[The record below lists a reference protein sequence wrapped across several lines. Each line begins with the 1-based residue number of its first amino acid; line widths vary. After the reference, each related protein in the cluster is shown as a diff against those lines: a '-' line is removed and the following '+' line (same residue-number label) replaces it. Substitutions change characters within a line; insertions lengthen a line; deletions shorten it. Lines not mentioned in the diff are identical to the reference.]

1 MNNTHDSLNSKIAN
15 RYGVVWQN
23 KVKQFA
29 RLRSKRVKLECGLRF
44 IVQCRNNHVVPKFA
58 RIKPVKCFMD
68 YESFFHTANQKLLR
82 RVIRDYH
89 CKITQINNTLY
100 ELHLQLTGILDQDLW
115 DAVDTMTYNRS
126 NNIRRSSEYVHN
138 KKLEYLTADS
148 RTKANKQHHL
158 CDYPRCTTQSDAAV
172 INLSSVTL
180 NENGLNALGK
190 GLNFALTPRNI
201 PMESIVCSIEDAI
214 FRNKIPTRDA
224 ECLRQ
229 DIATFL
235 RRAKLP
241 PSNMSRSDRAAL
253 MEIRNNEDILI
264 LPADKGNATV
274 IVDTDAY
281 ENKINHLLSDTT
293 TYKKLNHN
301 PTTRNTNKIIK
312 LLQSINDKNL
322 LTKLRPCNPTSPKIY
337 GLPKIHKPDWPLR
350 PIVSQIDSPTYM
362 ASKHLATLLKPFT
375 GNTSS
380 FVKDSKHFVRIIK
393 NEIISDSEIMVS
405 FDVESLFTNVPV
417 EEVISLIKGFI
428 TDSKLPSAYLD
439 LSEFCLKSGYFMWRG
454 DYYSQIDGVAMGSPI
469 APVVANIFM
478 EWVERELVDKM
489 TYRPRFWLR
498 YVDDVFAIVNRDD
511 LAIIFQCLNSL
522 HEKVHFTK
530 EEEKEGGL
538 PFLDV
543 MVIRGSGGEL
553 HTTVYRKPTHTNR
566 YLHASSHH
574 HPSQISSVPRSLINR
589 ALSLC
594 DPPYIECEL
603 RVVRQALENNGY
615 SWRQSSRWA
624 QTTTRRKPS
633 CVNRSPVYL
642 TYVKGVTDK
651 ISHYLQRR
659 FDIVTRF
666 RPPALVKSI
675 LRSPKD
681 RDPLN
686 VPGVYKIHRHPNFN
700 RDHGWLLPTAWKPLF
715 LSMSHTTNLEQDS
728 ISSVCLQ
735 EDESNEDDIN
745 EPS

>member
-1 MNNTHDSLNSKIAN
+1 
-15 RYGVVWQN
+15 
-23 KVKQFA
+23 
-29 RLRSKRVKLECGLRF
+29 
-44 IVQCRNNHVVPKFA
+44 
-58 RIKPVKCFMD
+58 
-68 YESFFHTANQKLLR
+68 
-82 RVIRDYH
+82 
-89 CKITQINNTLY
+89 
-100 ELHLQLTGILDQDLW
+100 
-115 DAVDTMTYNRS
+115 
-126 NNIRRSSEYVHN
+126 
-138 KKLEYLTADS
+138 
-148 RTKANKQHHL
+148 
-158 CDYPRCTTQSDAAV
+158 
-172 INLSSVTL
+172 
-180 NENGLNALGK
+180 
-190 GLNFALTPRNI
+190 
-201 PMESIVCSIEDAI
+201 
-214 FRNKIPTRDA
+214 
-224 ECLRQ
+224 
-229 DIATFL
+229 
-235 RRAKLP
+235 
-241 PSNMSRSDRAAL
+241 
-253 MEIRNNEDILI
+253 
-264 LPADKGNATV
+264 
-274 IVDTDAY
+274 
-281 ENKINHLLSDTT
+281 
-293 TYKKLNHN
+293 
-301 PTTRNTNKIIK
+301 
-312 LLQSINDKNL
+312 
-322 LTKLRPCNPTSPKIY
+322 
-337 GLPKIHKPDWPLR
+337 
-350 PIVSQIDSPTYM
+350 
-362 ASKHLATLLKPFT
+362 
-375 GNTSS
+375 
-380 FVKDSKHFVRIIK
+380 
-393 NEIISDSEIMVS
+393 MVS

-624 QTTTRRKPS
+624 QTTTRRKPY

-686 VPGVYKIHRHPNFN
+686 VPGVYKIPCDCGRSYIGETRRNISTRVKEHIRSMKNVDTDGSAIAEHVLASGTTHYIRFDKASVLSREKFLVPRKIREAIEISRHPNFN

-715 LSMSHTTNLEQDS
+715 LSLSHTTNLEQDS